1 MKQTVKRIVIFMS
14 IIIIIIAIISYSS
27 NNIDS
32 SEIIGQWTTIE
43 GNDFRFLE
51 FFSDGTYTSSHPNYF
66 GDYSIDRDRLKLS
79 GIMMEA
85 RTYTFEIQ
93 GDTLSLY
100 IDNKDDTPVA
110 VLKRDD

>member
-14 IIIIIIAIISYSS
+14 IIIIIIAIISCSS

-43 GNDFRFLE
+43 ENDFRFLE

>member
-1 MKQTVKRIVIFMS
+1 
-14 IIIIIIAIISYSS
+14 
-27 NNIDS
+27 
-32 SEIIGQWTTIE
+32 
-43 GNDFRFLE
+43 
-51 FFSDGTYTSSHPNYF
+51 
-66 GDYSIDRDRLKLS
+66 
-79 GIMMEA
+79 MMEA